1 MQWKVLEDR
10 NVIKIKSG
18 LPNSNK
24 EIHEKLLKDGWRELK
39 EPKSLMDQAVL
50 SISFMT
56 INLLIE
62 QLIMGTLILI
72 SKDCWL
78 SNNCLC

>member
-10 NVIKIKSG
+10 NVIRTKSD
-18 LPNSNK
+18 LPNLNK
-24 EIHEKLLKDGWRELK
+24 EIYEELLKSDWGELR
-39 EPKSLMDQAVL
+39 EPKSQMGKYSYRYHL
-50 SISFMT
+50 I

-62 QLIMGTLILI
+62 QLIMGILILI

-78 SNNCLC
+78 SNNCLF